1 MEALTGKMQRGY
13 ISFHPMHRHSWYN
26 YRRKIFQGEERTPM
40 KFTIDRKNFFRS
52 LLLLSVLL
60 LPVLSACGGSG
71 QSTDAA
77 AAIEAYNQALVAK
90 DANRLANLSCAAW
103 EAEAKNELDSFG
115 AVSARLEGPSCQIN
129 GKDGEYTLV
138 SCTGKIIADYNGENL
153 EINLGDR
160 TYKAINEG
168 GDWRMCGYR

>member
-1 MEALTGKMQRGY
+1 MEFT
-13 ISFHPMHRHSWYN
+13 FE
-26 YRRKIFQGEERTPM
+26 RKSIFQ
-40 KFTIDRKNFFRS
+40 S
-52 LLLLSVLL
+52 LLLLVVLF
-60 LPVLSACGGSG
+60 LPILSACSG
-71 QSTDAA
+71 TEQTNDAA

-90 DANRLANLSCAAW
+90 DSNRLSNLSCASW
-103 EAEAKNELDSFG
+103 EADAKNELDSFG
-115 AVSARLEGPSCQIN
+115 AVSARLENPSCQVS

-160 TYKAINEG
+160 TYKAIKEG

>member
-1 MEALTGKMQRGY
+1 MEFST
-13 ISFHPMHRHSWYN
+13 
-26 YRRKIFQGEERTPM
+26 E
-40 KFTIDRKNFFRS
+40 RKNTFRH
-52 LLLLSVLL
+52 LLLLTFLL

-71 QSTDAA
+71 QTNDAA

-103 EAEAKNELDSFG
+103 EADAKNELDSFG
-115 AVSARLEGPSCQIN
+115 AVSARLEEPSCQVS